1 MRMAATEGPAATMRA
16 GPALPQAPSLSCC
29 FFPRSAN
36 PAVSPREKNQCIKP
50 TVSGVYPQSL
60 NFLKRKSEYIY
71 FSQMH
76 TRQ

>member
-1 MRMAATEGPAATMRA
+1 MATTGGPAAAECA
-16 GPALPQAPSLSCC
+16 GPALPRAPSLSCLFVPC
-29 FFPRSAN
+29 SAN
-36 PAVSPREKNQCIKP
+36 PTVSPVEKKNQCIKP
-50 TVSGVYPQSL
+50 PVSGVYPQSL

>member
-1 MRMAATEGPAATMRA
+1 MRMAAIEGPAAAMRA
-16 GPALPQAPSLSCC
+16 GTALPQAASLFCC
-29 FFPRSAN
+29 FFPCGAN
-36 PAVSPREKNQCIKP
+36 PAVSPGEKNQCIKP